1 MAQTKKLVIGNWK
14 LYIDSPK
21 DAKELY
27 RAAQNAARNARRT
40 QVVVCPQTPLLALFA
55 SNVSSSVRLG
65 AQDAFWDV
73 EPKHTGA
80 SSVYALRSLGVSHVI
95 LGHSEMRATAVG
107 GVPPQAVTAGETS
120 HLVSLKAQTVI
131 KHGLT
136 AVICVGENERDM
148 RGGYLTTLE
157 SQIRESLA
165 GITRPKLASVVI
177 AYEPVWAIGKSAADA
192 MTPST
197 LHETTLFIKKILVS
211 MYGRKP
217 GTAVRVLYGGSV
229 ESKNAAPLIQEG
241 TVDGFLVGHA
251 SVDAKEF
258 KAIIASVDKA

>member
-21 DAKELY
+21 EAKELY
-27 RAAQNAARNARRT
+27 RASQNAARTVRRT
-40 QVVVCPQTPLLALFA
+40 HVVVCPQTPLLGLFA
-55 SNVSSSVRLG
+55 SNVSSSIRLG

-95 LGHSEMRATAVG
+95 LGHSEMRA
-107 GVPPQAVTAGETS
+107 AGETS

-136 AVICVGENERDM
+136 AVICVGENERDI
-148 RGGYLTTLE
+148 RGNYLTVLE

-165 GITRPKLASVVI
+165 GITRAKLESVVI
-177 AYEPVWAIGKSAADA
+177 AYEPVWAIGKSADEA
-192 MTPST
+192 MTPAT

-229 ESKNAAPLIQEG
+229 ESKNATSLIQEG

>member
-21 DAKELY
+21 EAKELY
-27 RAAQNAARNARRT
+27 RATQNAARTARRT
-40 QVVVCPQTPLLALFA
+40 HVVVCPQTPLLGLFA
-55 SNVSSSVRLG
+55 SNVSSSIRLG
-65 AQDAFWDV
+65 AQDAFWDI

-95 LGHSEMRATAVG
+95 LGHSEMRA
-107 GVPPQAVTAGETS
+107 AGETS

-136 AVICVGENERDM
+136 AVICVGESERDM
-148 RGGYLTTLE
+148 RGNYLTILE

-165 GITRPKLASVVI
+165 GITRAKLESVII
-177 AYEPVWAIGKSAADA
+177 AYEPVWAIGKSATEA
-192 MTPST
+192 MTPTT

-229 ESKNAAPLIQEG
+229 ESKNAVSLIQDG

>member
-1 MAQTKKLVIGNWK
+1 MAQNKKLVIGNWK

-21 DAKELY
+21 EAKELY
-27 RAAQNAARNARRT
+27 RATQSAARTTRRT
-40 QVVVCPQTPLLALFA
+40 HIVVCPQTPLLGLFA
-55 SNVSSSVRLG
+55 SNISSSIRLG
-65 AQDAFWDV
+65 AQDAFWDI

-95 LGHSEMRATAVG
+95 LGHSEMRA
-107 GVPPQAVTAGETS
+107 AGETS
-120 HLVSLKAQTVI
+120 HLVSLKAQAVI

-136 AVICVGENERDM
+136 AVICVGETERDM

-157 SQIRESLA
+157 SQIRESLM
-165 GITRPKLASVVI
+165 GITRPKLTSVVI
-177 AYEPVWAIGKSAADA
+177 AYEPVWAIGKSADEA
-192 MTPST
+192 MTPAT

-229 ESKNAAPLIQEG
+229 ESKNAAALIQDG

-258 KAIIASVDKA
+258 KGIIASVDKA